1 MASDKE
7 RFTNKLLFA
16 LSQRS
21 QGMTT
26 RELAEFIQ
34 QTTCTTCTLLR
45 DSGYPQEDNG
55 GGEESSA
62 DMPTALWKLKTYIP
76 GSASDEDLKARIKAG
91 SRG

>member
-45 DSGYPQEDNG
+45 DSGYPQEDD
-55 GGEESSA
+55 GEESSA
-62 DMPTALWKLKTYIP
+62 EMSTALWKLKKYIP
-76 GSASDEDLKARIKAG
+76 GIAGDEDLKARITAG